1 MPDLM
6 IKLSDRASRAAAKGR
21 SRLPDDLARILADF
35 QARLGAPTG
44 AVGEA
49 RQYFRVDNV
58 VPEKLEALRSAL
70 EKLSDVEAAYI
81 KPDDAAP

>member
-6 IKLSDRASRAAAKGR
+6 IKLSDKVARDLAAKGDR
-21 SRLPDDLARILADF
+21 VPAALARTLSDF
-35 QARLGAPTG
+35 KARLGAPTG
-44 AVGEA
+44 TVGES

-70 EKLSDVEAAYI
+70 ESLGDVEAAYI

>member
-6 IKLSDRASRAAAKGR
+6 IKLSDKVARDLATKED
-21 SRLPDDLARILADF
+21 RLPKALARTLADF

-44 AVGEA
+44 TVGES
-49 RQYFRVDNV
+49 RQYYRVDNV
-58 VPEKLEALRSAL
+58 KPERLEALRSAL
-70 EKLSDVEAAYI
+70 EGLPDVEAAYL